1 MGRGG
6 GGDECEGRRVDAH
19 RISTSSLPLPSFP
32 FLLAKMDGGWQNKKA
47 GMPQHY
53 VGLIKEPFL
62 PHGQR
67 AKEEWK
73 KGGGRRGGGKEGD
86 EHLRTNK

>member
-1 MGRGG
+1 
-6 GGDECEGRRVDAH
+6 
-19 RISTSSLPLPSFP
+19 
-32 FLLAKMDGGWQNKKA
+32 
-47 GMPQHY
+47 MPQHY

-73 KGGGRRGGGKEGD
+73 KGGGRREGD
-86 EHLRTNK
+86 EHLRTNKYNIGRGRWPKWNWKEGGI